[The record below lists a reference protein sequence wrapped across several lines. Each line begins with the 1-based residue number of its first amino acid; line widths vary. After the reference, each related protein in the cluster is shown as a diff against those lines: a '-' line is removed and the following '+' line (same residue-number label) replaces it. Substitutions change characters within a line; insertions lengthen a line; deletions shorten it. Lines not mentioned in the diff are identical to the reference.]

1 METVLLICLLGARK
15 EATRNKQLAEKL
27 FRRAIETCTQLKGS
41 SSAELGL
48 ILDEFATFLETN
60 NRSTEAE
67 YLYKQIHFVMQSFFQ
82 SHGLNDATGDW
93 FPSGMS

>member
-15 EATRNKQLAEKL
+15 EARRNKQLAEQL
-27 FRRAIETCTQLKGS
+27 FRRAIRTCTQLKGS

-60 NRSTEAE
+60 DRSSEAE
-67 YLYKQIHFVMQSFFQ
+67 YLHKQIHFLIQNLFQ
-82 SHGLNDATGDW
+82 SYRLESATGAW
-93 FPSGMS
+93 FPSGIN